1 MGAGGAVPVD
11 VRPGS
16 DVAGATA
23 DTGGRLIVRP
33 SEVGAGANFAFT
45 APVAVLTIACPVRS
59 GSRPRPGVAT
69 HPDRRTRSTAS
80 IAAPTQAATES
91 APYQKR
97 PPVRRAGEEFG
108 AFERFERSVFRIE
121 APTSTTSRTNVTSSR
136 RLSRP
141 RGYPPSS
148 GLSGAGR
155 CLTADRAA
163 DPFGGRTVR
172 RWLVGCR
179 CGTGRARPRRS

>member
-1 MGAGGAVPVD
+1 MDAGDAVPVN

-33 SEVGAGANFAFT
+33 SEVGAAANYAFT

-91 APYQKR
+91 APYQKK
-97 PPVRRAGEEFG
+97 PPVHRAGEEFVCLSASSG
-108 AFERFERSVFRIE
+108 RCFVSK
-121 APTSTTSRTNVTSSR
+121 PSTSTTSRTNVTRSR

-163 DPFGGRTVR
+163 DPYRWSYRASMTR
-172 RWLVGCR
+172 RMSLW
-179 CGTGRARPRRS
+179 

>member
-1 MGAGGAVPVD
+1 LDAGGAVPVD
-11 VRPGS
+11 LRPGS

-33 SEVGAGANFAFT
+33 SEVGAGANYAFT

-80 IAAPTQAATES
+80 IAAPTQAASES
-91 APYQKR
+91 APYQKK

-108 AFERFERSVFRIE
+108 VFERFERSVFRIE
-121 APTSTTSRTNVTSSR
+121 ALHQYDIENERDEVATFVEATR
-136 RLSRP
+136 
-141 RGYPPSS
+141 YPPSS

-163 DPFGGRTVR
+163 DPYR
-172 RWLVGCR
+172 
-179 CGTGRARPRRS
+179 

>member
-1 MGAGGAVPVD
+1 MDAGGAVPVD

-45 APVAVLTIACPVRS
+45 APVAVLIIACPVRS

-97 PPVRRAGEEFG
+97 PPVRRAG
-108 AFERFERSVFRIE
+108 
-121 APTSTTSRTNVTSSR
+121 
-136 RLSRP
+136 
-141 RGYPPSS
+141 
-148 GLSGAGR
+148 
-155 CLTADRAA
+155 
-163 DPFGGRTVR
+163 
-172 RWLVGCR
+172 
-179 CGTGRARPRRS
+179 